1 MLPNSRHPSAGPS
14 TIEAPEIW
22 QVVSRDAPVAS
33 LTIPGL
39 LSRRRTFDIDV
50 QLRVRVPADAR
61 SAQLGLSLE
70 IDGSQ
75 QWSRRIPASLPGEL
89 ETLDYH
95 CRLVLEP
102 EQQMRLRARAQIRG
116 VTMDALTLSAV
127 EERPL

>member
-1 MLPNSRHPSAGPS
+1 MPPSPSRRLAPSDAAH
-14 TIEAPEIW
+14 APESW
-22 QVVSRDAPVAS
+22 QVTSYDTPVAS
-33 LTIPGL
+33 LTVPGL

-50 QLRVRVPADAR
+50 QLRVRVAADAR
-61 SAQLGLSLE
+61 SSQLGLSLE

-102 EQQMRLRARAQIRG
+102 EQQMRLRARAQIKG
-116 VTMDALTLSAV
+116 ATMDALILSAV